1 MSIGAGKSRGVVYV
15 DICCR
20 VRRQKEEMTC
30 ETKDRVEGTERVERR
45 SANAGGGRE
54 SAREERKENHET
66 IGGAEAAAF
75 HVAWHRLPL
84 KSLLLFVSSLKI
96 MIVCPRDLLLEGSP
110 DTPLL
115 RCVCVRVCMR
125 VCARRPPK
133 GGTAIFS

>member
-1 MSIGAGKSRGVVYV
+1 MRG
-15 DICCR
+15 
-20 VRRQKEEMTC
+20 
-30 ETKDRVEGTERVERR
+30 G
-45 SANAGGGRE
+45 E
-54 SAREERKENHET
+54 SAREEREENHET

-125 VCARRPPK
+125 VCARRPPSGAPRSFSRPRAGLE
-133 GGTAIFS
+133 GGGGAMVTVEVYRD